1 MFNALVVI
9 SGAEKQYHA
18 HGFIILLMG
27 LIMST
32 RCLATVFSA
41 SSAKRELNHL
51 DPEAFLGE
59 EKNDINYYYFLN
71 HAYHSPCPSFVLV

>member
-1 MFNALVVI
+1 MPNALVVI

-18 HGFIILLMG
+18 QGFIIRLMG

-32 RCLATVFSA
+32 RCLAAVFSA
-41 SSAKRELNHL
+41 SSAREMNHL

-59 EKNDINYYYFLN
+59 EKKRDQLLSILN
-71 HAYHSPCPSFVLV
+71 HAYHSACMSFVLV